1 MSVSQAPNTKEGTIL
16 LVDDQPDQIKVIK
29 SALDQLFAVKV
40 AIRGDVAC
48 QIAAAG
54 GVDLILLD
62 VLMPE
67 MDGYEVCRRLKANP
81 DTAGIPVI
89 FLTCKDTQDDE
100 TVGLQLGAVDFIRKP
115 SSASVVLVRCR
126 NTIAHQRAK
135 EDLRRKNEE
144 LEQALKV
151 REDMERISRH
161 DMKGPLSG
169 ILGLPEIMLLDNNY
183 TEAQRNLLK
192 LIERSGYIML
202 DMINKSLDM
211 YKMENNTYK
220 LQAEHFDLL
229 ETLKHIV
236 GGLEKHIQSKRI
248 KIRFEMPGQ
257 AGPPES
263 FFVLGEKMLC
273 YSVFYNLFLNAIEA
287 ANYHGE
293 IRIRLSFADGF
304 GRIRITNP
312 GEVPVAI
319 RPQFFDKYVTGKLH
333 GSGLGTYSAWLAAKT
348 QGGGIALDASQSG
361 ETSVIVTLPEGSQEA
376 AASAVAG

>member
-1 MSVSQAPNTKEGTIL
+1 MGMTNPNGKEGTIL

-29 SALDQLFAVKV
+29 AALDQHFAVKV
-40 AIRGDVAC
+40 AIRGDMAC
-48 QIAAAG
+48 QIAASG
-54 GVDLILLD
+54 GVDLVLLD
-62 VLMPE
+62 VLMPDL
-67 MDGYEVCRRLKANP
+67 DGYDVCRRLKANP
-81 DTAGIPVI
+81 ATEAIPVI
-89 FLTCKDTQDDE
+89 FLTCKESQDDE

-126 NTIAHQRAK
+126 NTIAHERAK

-144 LEQALKV
+144 LQQALKI

-161 DMKGPLSG
+161 DLKGPLSG

-220 LQAEHFDLL
+220 LNTESFDLL
-229 ETLKHIV
+229 ETLRHIV
-236 GGLEKHIQSKRI
+236 GGLEKHIQTKKI
-248 KIRFEMPGQ
+248 KV
-257 AGPPES
+257 S
-263 FFVLGEKMLC
+263 FVLDADVERMGLFSILGEKMLC
-273 YSVFYNLFLNAIEA
+273 YSIFYNLVLNAIEA
-287 ANYHGE
+287 APFHAGIQIE
-293 IRIRLSFADGF
+293 LRDQEGF
-304 GRIRITNP
+304 GVVRVTNP

-319 RPQFFDKYVTGKLH
+319 RPHFFEKYVTGKTK

-348 QGGGIALDASQSG
+348 QGGSMELDAG
-361 ETSVIVTLPEGSQEA
+361 VAGVTTVIVSLPKGGVVVREG
-376 AASAVAG
+376 